1 MSEPLVI
8 DVRGLTKSF
17 GGRTVVDHFDLQVPR
32 GAIYGF
38 LGPNGSGKTTT
49 IRMVCGLLKPESG
62 EGEVL
67 GFDVLHE
74 SLKIK
79 ERVGYMTQ
87 KFSLYEDLSIR
98 ENLEFIARLYGLDRR
113 SERVDQ
119 ALADLGLSE
128 RQSQLAGKLSG
139 GWKQRLALAA
149 CMIHEPELLLLDE
162 PTAGVDPKARRDFW
176 DQIRRYSSQGVT
188 TLVSTHYMDEAVQCE
203 SIAYIAYGK
212 KLLDA
217 PTAEIPKQ
225 IGLYAWRI
233 SGHPLHPMETEL
245 RKAPGVELVARFG
258 AAIHVCG
265 KDAGALERAVQ
276 RAKQMHP
283 YVEIEPIEA
292 GFEEIFIYLM
302 SGSID
307 NFQ

>member
-1 MSEPLVI
+1 MTDIVI
-8 DVRGLTKSF
+8 DVRGLTKRF
-17 GGRTVVDHFDLQVPR
+17 GDRTVVDHFDLKVPR

-67 GFDVLHE
+67 GFDVLND

-98 ENLEFIARLYGLDRR
+98 ENLEFISRLYGLDRR
-113 SERVDQ
+113 AERVDA
-119 ALADLGLSE
+119 ALSDLGLAE
-128 RQSQLAGKLSG
+128 RQTQLAGKLSG

-176 DQIRRYSSQGVT
+176 DAIRRYSAQGVT
-188 TLVSTHYMDEAVQCE
+188 TLVSTHYMDEAVQCDF
-203 SIAYIAYGK
+203 ITYIAYGK
-212 KLLDA
+212 KLIDS

-225 IGLYAWRI
+225 IGLYGWRI
-233 SGHPLHPMETEL
+233 AGRPLMRAQEMLEAL
-245 RKAPGVELVARFG
+245 PGVDLVARFG
-258 AAIHVCG
+258 AEIHVCG
-265 KDAGALERAVQ
+265 KDSVALERAV
-276 RAKQMHP
+276 RAVKGAEPH
-283 YVEIEPIEA
+283 VEIAPIEP

-302 SGSID
+302 SGAMD